1 MKLLHV
7 IATPRTYESNT
18 LRIATAFLESLRD
31 AVADLRVETL
41 DLFSDQM
48 PTAVD
53 DNIAAKYSLMAH
65 QPVATRYL
73 ASWQPIQR
81 LIEQFLAAD
90 VYLLTT
96 PMWNLSIPYV
106 LKFYIDSIVQPGY
119 LFEWSKAGQLIGLV
133 EGKQMVCIVTHGG
146 DYTAPAV
153 GPADNFL
160 EPYLRAIFGSIGIA
174 DIQFITAQPMDVS
187 LALRETAV
195 TAAIA
200 EARQLA
206 ANFK

>member
-41 DLFSDQM
+41 DLFSDPM
-48 PTAVD
+48 PTAVHD
-53 DNIAAKYSLMAH
+53 TLAARYSLMAH
-65 QPVATRYL
+65 QPVPKRHL
-73 ASWQPIQR
+73 ASWQPIER

-119 LFEWSKAGQLIGLV
+119 LFAWSEAGQLTGLV
-133 EGKQMVCIVTHGG
+133 TGKQMVCIVTHGG
-146 DYTAPAV
+146 DYTAPAT
-153 GPADNFL
+153 GHMCNFL
-160 EPYLRAIFGSIGIA
+160 EPYLRAIFGAIGIA
-174 DIQFITAQPMDVS
+174 DIQFITAQPMDVTR
-187 LALRETAV
+187 ALRETAV
-195 TAAIA
+195 TNAIVQ
-200 EARQLA
+200 ARQLA
-206 ANFK
+206 TQFT